1 MSYTNILYGVD
12 DRLATITLNRPERRN
27 ALSWPLLYEVA
38 DALKKAEKDREVRV
52 IIIKGA
58 GPCFSA
64 GHDMT
69 DTTGDAPRHLDK
81 RSWAQIGREPGGEG
95 EDLSVWDGRARVQ
108 GHIEIDLEIWN
119 CWKPVIA
126 QVHSYCLGGA
136 TGIALSCDLLI
147 ASKNARLGYPPVR
160 AIAPGEE
167 ISLFS
172 WHVGLKRAK
181 WLSLTGD
188 SLTAKEMLD
197 YGMANWVFPND
208 TLDTETRKIARRIAN
223 VDSELLSLSKTLVN
237 RIFEQKGYS
246 HSMKSSGELIGYA
259 RRLKSSLDFRKTTR
273 EKGLKAALEER
284 DRPFG
289 GIVGRYPP
297 VEE

>member
-1 MSYTNILYGVD
+1 MSYQYILYD
-12 DRLATITLNRPERRN
+12 IEDRLATITLNRPEQRN
-27 ALSWPLLYEVA
+27 ALNWPLLEELS

-64 GHDMT
+64 GHDLSETM
-69 DTTGDAPRHLDK
+69 GAGPRQLDP
-81 RSWAQIGREPGGEG
+81 RTWNRIVREQGEG
-95 EDLSVWDGRARVQ
+95 VGVSVWDSRARVQ
-108 GHIEIDLEIWN
+108 DHLDYDLQIWN

-126 QVHSYCLGGA
+126 QVHSYCLGGS
-136 TGIALSCDLLI
+136 TGIALSCDLLV
-147 ASKNARLGYPPVR
+147 ASKDARLGYPPVR
-160 AIAPGEE
+160 AMAPGEE

-197 YGMANWVFPND
+197 YGVANWVFPREK
-208 TLDTETRKIARRIAN
+208 LDAETRKIARRIAN
-223 VDSELLSLSKTLVN
+223 IDPELLSLSKTLVN

-246 HSMKSSGELIGYA
+246 HSLKSSGEIVSFGPQ
-259 RRLKSSLDFRKTTR
+259 LKSLRNFEKMVH
-273 EKGLKAALEER
+273 EKGIRAAAEER

-297 VEE
+297 PAED

>member
-1 MSYTNILYGVD
+1 MGYEHILYDVD

-27 ALSWPLLYEVA
+27 ALNWPLLHELS
-38 DALKKAEKDREVRV
+38 DALKKAEKDQDVRV
-52 IIIKGA
+52 IILKGA
-58 GPCFSA
+58 GACFSA
-64 GHDMT
+64 GHDLSETM
-69 DTTGDAPRHLDK
+69 GRGPRQLDD
-81 RSWAQIGREPGGEG
+81 RSWNQIVREQGIGA
-95 EDLSVWDGRARVQ
+95 SVWDSRARVQ
-108 GHIEIDLEIWN
+108 DHIEIDLEIWN

-147 ASKNARLGYPPVR
+147 ASKDARIGYPPVR
-160 AIAPGEE
+160 AMAPEEE

-197 YGMANWVFPND
+197 YGVANWVFPKNK
-208 TLDTETRKIARRIAN
+208 LDEETRKIARRIAN
-223 VDSELLSLSKTLVN
+223 IDPELLSLSKTLVN
-237 RIFEQKGYS
+237 RIFEQQGYS
-246 HSMKSSGELIGYA
+246 YSMKSSGEIVGLA
-259 RRLKSSLDFRKTTR
+259 PQLKSLRNFEKMVF
-273 EKGLKAALEER
+273 EKGVRAAAEER